1 MSLLIKG
8 GEVFDGSGGAPK
20 KSDVL
25 VIGGRIA
32 AMGDLATYKAD
43 KVVSATGDCVLPGF
57 VDISSFSDSRL
68 TLFSEPRQADYLKQG
83 VTTIVCGAK
92 GKSLAPAMYAGE
104 IASSNVGWQTA
115 GDYLGAMDNLR
126 LGVNFA
132 TFSGF
137 ESVRR
142 SITYKPRNLGAKEIG
157 VLSHILESHME
168 EGSVG
173 LSLGDGGFSEFD
185 ASKEEIS
192 AVTEVLSRGNK
203 AAFVSLK
210 AEDKPYMAFAES
222 GITTIVGNLN
232 GSLKNAI
239 AFEKLAAAV
248 EKKALKAEFAFA
260 FSPYPYFEFKA
271 SEAFPASVGRS
282 GFSSAIGDLGKKRVL
297 GFFSKKIKE
306 FNPEETFIF
315 DTPKKEARF
324 LLGKSVA
331 EFAENRG
338 VDAEEA
344 FIRII
349 TLCGP
354 DTVFLSRMADA
365 SLADKMALH
374 PKSIVAGSVWSPIS
388 DISNLHSE
396 LSDPF
401 VEFIR
406 QADRMGLRLELVAK
420 KLSAPARMLGF
431 KKRGI
436 IKEGFAADIVVLK
449 NKRPELVMVNGE
461 IAYKGGLDSESR
473 SGEVL
478 V

>member
-8 GEVFDGSGGAPK
+8 GEVFDGSGGTPK

-25 VIGGRIA
+25 VIGGRVA
-32 AMGDLATYKAD
+32 AMGDLAGYKAD
-43 KVVSATGDCVLPGF
+43 KVVSAAGDCVLPGF
-57 VDISSFSDSRL
+57 VDVSSSSDSRL
-68 TLFSEPRQADYLKQG
+68 SLLSEPRQADYLKQG

-104 IASSNVGWQTA
+104 VNSSNAGWQTM
-115 GDYLGAMDNLR
+115 GNYLEAVSALR

-132 TFSGF
+132 SFSGF

-142 SITYKPRNLGAKEIG
+142 SITYKPRNLGKKEIS
-157 VLSHILESHME
+157 VLSHILGSHME

-173 LSLGDGGFSEFD
+173 LSLGDEGFSGFD

-192 AVTEVLSRGNK
+192 AVIGVLSQAGK

-210 AEDKPYMAFAES
+210 AEDKPYMPFAEA
-222 GITTIVGNLN
+222 GVTTIVGNLN
-232 GSLKNAI
+232 GSLKSAA
-239 AFEKLAAAV
+239 AFEKIAAAV

-271 SEAFPASVGRS
+271 SEAFPADAGKS
-282 GFSSAIGDLGKKRVL
+282 GLSSIIGNLGKKRIL

-306 FNPEETFIF
+306 FNPEETFIY
-315 DTPKKEARF
+315 DTSKKEARF
-324 LLGKSVA
+324 LLGKSMA

-338 VDAEEA
+338 LDAEEA
-344 FIRII
+344 FIRVIAI
-349 TLCGP
+349 CGP
-354 DTVFLSRMADA
+354 DTVFLSRMADLSLVDKVA
-365 SLADKMALH
+365 SH
-374 PKSIVAGSVWSPIS
+374 PKSIVAGSVWSPMS
-388 DISNLHSE
+388 DISGLHSE

-406 QADRMGLRLELVAK
+406 QADRLGLRLELVAK
-420 KLSAPARMLGF
+420 KLSAPARMLGL
-431 KKRGI
+431 KKRGMV
-436 IKEGFAADIVVLK
+436 KEGFAADIVVLK
-449 NKRPELVMVNGE
+449 NKRPDLVLVNGE
-461 IAYKGGLDSESR
+461 IAYGNGSASESR

-478 V
+478 S